1 LSAGADANQDGGV
14 SSGPGAGSGAFPG
27 PAGQSSFSARG
38 PAAPRSGAGAGGASS
53 ALAGSDQENYQAA
66 FNLVQA
72 RRYPEAATA
81 FENFLTSF
89 PQSPLAD
96 NAQYWL
102 AETHYVQ
109 RDFMGALP
117 EFEKVVEQYPQ
128 SAKLADALLKVGYCN
143 YELKQFDQARAALER
158 VMREYPDTTAARLA
172 SQRLDRLAQDAG

>member
-1 LSAGADANQDGGV
+1 SPPAQ
-14 SSGPGAGSGAFPG
+14 GSF
-27 PAGQSSFSARG
+27 GQPSFSARG
-38 PAAPRSGAGAGGASS
+38 PAAPRGGAAAGGSAGGAASP
-53 ALAGSDQENYQAA
+53 AVAGHDQESYQAA

-72 RRYPEAATA
+72 RRCPEAAAA
-81 FENFLTSF
+81 FENFLASF

-143 YELKQFDQARAALER
+143 YELKQYDDARAALER
-158 VMREYPDTTAARLA
+158 
-172 SQRLDRLAQDAG
+172 